1 MDIEKIGIALE
12 IELAPPRRAESY
24 YSINEKEGIM
34 MKRSLVVMVVGI
46 FLMVASFSFAAA
58 PKTYQVTGPVLE
70 LKDDMIVVEK
80 GKDRW
85 EIARGADTK
94 VTGDLKVGSKVTI
107 EYRMSAA
114 TIAVKDDGKKKGK

>member
-1 MDIEKIGIALE
+1 
-12 IELAPPRRAESY
+12 
-24 YSINEKEGIM
+24 
-34 MKRSLVVMVVGI
+34 MKKTLLIVCAIV
-46 FLMVASFSFAAA
+46 FVASLAFAAG

-70 LKDDMIVVEK
+70 VKSDLIVVQK

-107 EYRMSAA
+107 EYRMTAA
-114 TIAVKDDGKKKGK
+114 TVEVKDAKTKGTKK